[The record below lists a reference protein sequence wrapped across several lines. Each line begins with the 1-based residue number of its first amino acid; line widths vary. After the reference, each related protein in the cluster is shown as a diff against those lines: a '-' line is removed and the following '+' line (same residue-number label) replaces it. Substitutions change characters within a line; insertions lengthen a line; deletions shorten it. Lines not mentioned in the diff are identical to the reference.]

1 MKGFDGEK
9 GRRADLRTRDRY
21 PPPPPNNTIE
31 ENGIMNVKCPKCEK
45 NAYLKHHGQATKT
58 LIGGGAGGYA
68 GWTAW
73 AAGGAKTG
81 ALVGSF
87 FAPVGREAGATVR
100 QQSVMGS
107 VCCR

>member
-9 GRRADLRTRDRY
+9 GRRADLRTRDCY

-31 ENGIMNVKCPKCEK
+31 ENGIMNVKCPKCEECLPETSWPCDG
-45 NAYLKHHGQATKT
+45 NTDRRGSRRLCRLDGRGT
-58 LIGGGAGGYA
+58 
-68 GWTAW
+68 
-73 AAGGAKTG
+73 GGAKVEPP
-81 ALVGSF
+81 AGSF
-87 FAPVGREAGATVR
+87 SGPVGTVTGATVR

>member
-1 MKGFDGEK
+1 
-9 GRRADLRTRDRY
+9 
-21 PPPPPNNTIE
+21 
-31 ENGIMNVKCPKCEK
+31 MNVKCPKCEK

-81 ALVGSF
+81 ALVGFF

>member
-68 GWTAW
+68 GWTA
-73 AAGGAKTG
+73 GAPEELKSRPRPVPFPVRL
-81 ALVGSF
+81 AL
-87 FAPVGREAGATVR
+87 
-100 QQSVMGS
+100 
-107 VCCR
+107 